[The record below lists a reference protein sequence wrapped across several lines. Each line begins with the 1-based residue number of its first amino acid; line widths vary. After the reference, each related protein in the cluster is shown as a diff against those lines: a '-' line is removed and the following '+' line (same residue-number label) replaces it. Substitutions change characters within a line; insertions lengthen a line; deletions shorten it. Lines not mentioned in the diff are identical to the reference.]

1 MKISTRGRY
10 ALRIMIELA
19 KAQPN
24 EYISLNSLSEKQ
36 SISQKYLEQIV
47 PMLTRGGFVRSIRGN
62 RGGYT
67 LTKSPDQITVG
78 DILRAT
84 EGSLAPVPCLE
95 LEENTCEKSS
105 YCPALKI
112 WSGLYETINSYLN
125 GITLQQ
131 IADDIPEQVVND
143 YCI

>member
-67 LTKSPDQITVG
+67 LNCRRYFKS
-78 DILRAT
+78 
-84 EGSLAPVPCLE
+84 
-95 LEENTCEKSS
+95 N
-105 YCPALKI
+105 
-112 WSGLYETINSYLN
+112 
-125 GITLQQ
+125 
-131 IADDIPEQVVND
+131 
-143 YCI
+143 

>member
-10 ALRIMIELA
+10 SLRIMAELA

-47 PMLTRGGFVRSIRGN
+47 
-62 RGGYT
+62 
-67 LTKSPDQITVG
+67 
-78 DILRAT
+78 
-84 EGSLAPVPCLE
+84 E
-95 LEENTCEKSS
+95 
-105 YCPALKI
+105 
-112 WSGLYETINSYLN
+112 
-125 GITLQQ
+125 
-131 IADDIPEQVVND
+131 D